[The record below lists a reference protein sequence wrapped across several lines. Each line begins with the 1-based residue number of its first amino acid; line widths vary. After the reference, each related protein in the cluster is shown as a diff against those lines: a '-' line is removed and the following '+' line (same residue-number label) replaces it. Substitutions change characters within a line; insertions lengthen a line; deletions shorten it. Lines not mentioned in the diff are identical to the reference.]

1 MTRPSTARFA
11 PLLLVPVALALSAC
25 AGGNAK
31 YGCPGLPDQPM
42 CLPPSAI
49 YALTEGQ
56 GPPPTALRRPST
68 LSGGGRAP
76 CCAGAETK
84 AKAEEGEFGWDN
96 DRITHGDQP

>member
-1 MTRPSTARFA
+1 VTRPSAPRFV
-11 PLLLVPVALALSAC
+11 PLLLVMLAFALSAC

-56 GPPPTALRRPST
+56 GPPPTAQRRPST
-68 LSGGGRAP
+68 LSGGSRAP
-76 CCAGAETK
+76 CCASAKTK
-84 AKAEEGEFGWDN
+84 AKEGEFGWDN
-96 DRITHGDQP
+96 DRITNGDQP